1 MKTAFIFLFLF
12 SLIACT
18 KDDIPVSKSQT
29 VISTMSSGIWSITN
43 YNDSGVDETSNFEG
57 FTFAFST
64 SGAITA
70 NIGTAINPGTWSV
83 TDGNSSEDTLDDLH
97 FNMTFSAP
105 PLLAELT
112 DDWEIVE
119 IDNKSIK
126 LVSVSGGGSGA
137 DYITFYRN

>member
-1 MKTAFIFLFLF
+1 MKVGFILLFLF
-12 SLIACT
+12 SLGACT
-18 KDDIPVSKSQT
+18 KEDVPISKRQT
-29 VISTMSSGIWSITN
+29 VISTMSTGVWSISS
-43 YNDSGVDETSNFEG
+43 YFDSGVDETSDFEG

-83 TDGNSSEDTLDDLH
+83 TDGNSSEDTLGDLH

-112 DDWEIVE
+112 DDWEILE
-119 IDNKSIK
+119 IDKKSIK